1 MKNDETSFN
10 NFARRMRVSVRE
22 KSLMKRTSV
31 ANDEE
36 ILINHSLSNRKLLI
50 KNSSLIRKMPLNG
63 NRDLI
68 NFKAMLYAKGRMS
81 RIGSE
86 IIVSGDLELKRG
98 GLGKWFEEEWVD
110 ISRPKKGGGFESC
123 GRGDANS
130 GKYPKCV
137 KKSRAASMTP
147 EQIASAVSRKR
158 RAENSE
164 TRVDKK
170 PINVSTMK
178 SDVVTP
184 EIEEISVK
192 SRNVP
197 TNPELYARVKAQ
209 AKQKFN
215 VYPSAYANAWLV
227 REYKKRGG
235 GYRVEK
241 DDREGLEEKVAPCW
255 EGYVQAGMKKGKNG
269 KMVPNCI
276 PIKQK
281 EDESETVEEKAG
293 IIGSGNPVG
302 RAIQGVGSFL
312 APGNISPITS
322 PIRSRVYGA
331 LVPGGGQGVLSR
343 LKPNRKR
350 QARCPAGFE
359 FGGRFT
365 DNRFS
370 TCGAQLFEIPG
381 PLELISRAIRP
392 TATPKLPQA
401 RAENL
406 SEVLEGN
413 PSNARTIQIS
423 RMAQI
428 PRTGAFQKDKFN
440 RSVADSIKLLKG
452 APKGEGRMIRR
463 DGVILRPVVPS
474 SVLRSFSENP
484 DMVDGAM
491 IRAIQ
496 LPADIGA
503 DDLALLGGPSMSKIA
518 FVAPN
523 GVTVSIERSRP
534 FTVGEKRKFPRMI
547 NSLAESSNKDNII
560 KNIEDFA
567 NASDGA
573 FKFGVDSGNI
583 PDALQLVEYT
593 GADGIKRQA
602 PRWLYETFIKPNLA
616 KERKKS

>member
-1 MKNDETSFN
+1 MSNYLNQDFEY
-10 NFARRMRVSVRE
+10 FARKLRMSMRE
-22 KSLMKRTSV
+22 KTKMKRTNI
-31 ANDEE
+31 ALGQELLFDPENAKTKF
-36 ILINHSLSNRKLLI
+36 LFTKGSNVRKT
-50 KNSSLIRKMPLNG
+50 PLDG
-63 NRDLI
+63 NRALL
-68 NFKAMLYAKGRMS
+68 NFKAKLYLKS
-81 RIGSE
+81 RVSRLGAETFIGDE
-86 IIVSGDLELKRG
+86 TKRG

-137 KKSRAASMTP
+137 KKSRAMSMTA

-164 TRVDKK
+164 TREDKK
-170 PINVSTMK
+170 PINVSTFK
-178 SDVVTP
+178 SDVAT
-184 EIEEISVK
+184 IK
-192 SRNVP
+192 SENIP
-197 TNPELYARVKAQ
+197 TDSELYARVKAE
-209 AKQKFN
+209 AKKKFN

-235 GYRVEK
+235 GYRVGK
-241 DDREGLEEKVAPCW
+241 DDSEGLEEK
-255 EGYVQAGMKKGKNG
+255 AGL
-269 KMVPNCI
+269 V
-276 PIKQK
+276 
-281 EDESETVEEKAG
+281 
-293 IIGSGNPVG
+293 GSGNPVG
-302 RAIQGVGSFL
+302 RALQSAGSFL
-312 APGNISPITS
+312 TPGNISPITS

-331 LVPGGGQGVLSR
+331 LIPGGGQGVLSR
-343 LKPNRKR
+343 LKPNRRR

-381 PLELISRAIRP
+381 PLELIRRAMRP
-392 TATPKLPQA
+392 TASPKLPTA

-413 PSNARTIQIS
+413 PSNTRTIQIQ

-452 APKGEGRMIRR
+452 APRGEGRMIRR

-474 SVLRSFSENP
+474 SVLRSFGENP
-484 DMVDGAM
+484 DMEDGAM

-534 FTVGEKRKFPRMI
+534 FTIGEKRKFPRII

-567 NASDGA
+567 KNSDGA
-573 FKFGVDSGNI
+573 FKFIADTGTI
-583 PDALQLVEYT
+583 PDALELVKYT
-593 GADGIKRQA
+593 GTDGIKRTA
-602 PRWLYETFIKPNLA
+602 PRWLYETFIKPDLA
-616 KERKKS
+616 KNRKKN

>member
-1 MKNDETSFN
+1 MSNYLNQNFEY
-10 NFARRMRVSVRE
+10 FARKLRISVRE
-22 KSLMKRTSV
+22 KTLLKRTNIV
-31 ANDEE
+31 LGNETYFDP
-36 ILINHSLSNRKLLI
+36 SNSKRKTIFTKGSAL
-50 KNSSLIRKMPLNG
+50 RKTPLNG
-63 NRDLI
+63 DRSLL
-68 NFKAMLYAKGRMS
+68 NFKATLYVKS
-81 RIGSE
+81 RTSRLGSE
-86 IIVSGDLELKRG
+86 TFIGDETKRG

-137 KKSRAASMTP
+137 KKSRAMSMTP
-147 EQIASAVSRKR
+147 EQIASAVNRKR
-158 RAENSE
+158 RAENSQ
-164 TRVDKK
+164 TREDKK
-170 PINVSTMK
+170 PINVSTIK
-178 SDVVTP
+178 SDEFT
-184 EIEEISVK
+184 VK
-192 SRNVP
+192 SENIP
-197 TNPELYARVKAQ
+197 TDPELYARVKAD
-209 AKQKFN
+209 AKKKFN

-241 DDREGLEEKVAPCW
+241 DDAENME
-255 EGYVQAGMKKGKNG
+255 
-269 KMVPNCI
+269 I
-276 PIKQK
+276 
-281 EDESETVEEKAG
+281 KAG
-293 IIGSGNPVG
+293 LIGSSSGLG
-302 RAIQGVGSFL
+302 RAAQAVGSVVT
-312 APGNISPITS
+312 PGNISPLSS

-331 LVPGGGQGVLSR
+331 LIPGGGQGVLSR

-350 QARCPAGFE
+350 QARCPSGFE

-381 PLELISRAIRP
+381 PLALLARAARRLVN
-392 TATPKLPQA
+392 PKLPTA
-401 RAENL
+401 RVENL

-440 RSVADSIKLLKG
+440 ASVRQSISTLKG
-452 APKGEGRMIRR
+452 APAGEGRMIRR

-491 IRAIQ
+491 VRAIQ

-503 DDLALLGGPSMSKIA
+503 DDLALLGGPSMSRIS

-523 GVTVSIERSRP
+523 GVVVSIERSRP
-534 FTVGEKRKFPRMI
+534 FTIGEKRKFPRMI
-547 NSLAESSNKDNII
+547 NSLAESSTKDNII

-567 NASDGA
+567 KNSEGA
-573 FKFGVDSGNI
+573 FKFIADTGNI
-583 PDALQLVEYT
+583 PDALALVEYT
-593 GADGIKRQA
+593 GADGVKRTA
-602 PRWLYETFIKPNLA
+602 PRWLYETFIKPDLV
-616 KERKKS
+616 KQRKKK

>member
-1 MKNDETSFN
+1 MSNYLN
-10 NFARRMRVSVRE
+10 QNFEYFVRKLRVSMRE
-22 KSLMKRTSV
+22 KTLLKRTNIFLGNETYFDPSNSKGKIIFTKGSV
-31 ANDEE
+31 
-36 ILINHSLSNRKLLI
+36 LRKT
-50 KNSSLIRKMPLNG
+50 PLNG
-63 NRDLI
+63 DRSLL
-68 NFKAMLYAKGRMS
+68 NFKATLYMKS
-81 RIGSE
+81 RTSRLGSE
-86 IIVSGDLELKRG
+86 TFVGDETKRG

-137 KKSRAASMTP
+137 KKSRAMSMTA

-158 RAENSE
+158 RAENSQ

-170 PINVSTMK
+170 PINVSTIK
-178 SDVVTP
+178 SDVVTSCCEET
-184 EIEEISVK
+184 EIKGVNI
-192 SRNVP
+192 P
-197 TNPELYARVKAQ
+197 TDSELYARVKAE
-209 AKQKFN
+209 AKKKFN

-235 GYRVEK
+235 GYRVGK
-241 DDREGLEEKVAPCW
+241 DDADYLE
-255 EGYVQAGMKKGKNG
+255 
-269 KMVPNCI
+269 
-276 PIKQK
+276 
-281 EDESETVEEKAG
+281 TKAG
-293 IIGSGNPVG
+293 LIGSSSSAG
-302 RAIQGVGSFL
+302 RALQGIGSAL
-312 APGNISPITS
+312 APGNISPLTS

-331 LVPGGGQGVLSR
+331 LIPGGGQGMFSR
-343 LKPNRKR
+343 LKPNRRR
-350 QARCPAGFE
+350 QARCPSGFE

-370 TCGAQLFEIPG
+370 TCGAQLFEVPG
-381 PLELISRAIRP
+381 PLALLSRAIRG
-392 TATPKLPQA
+392 TAAPKLPTA

-440 RSVADSIKLLKG
+440 QSVSDSISLLKK
-452 APKGEGRMIRR
+452 APVGEGRMIRR
-463 DGVILRPVVPS
+463 DGVILRPVVAS

-491 IRAIQ
+491 VRAVQ

-523 GVTVSIERSRP
+523 GVVVSIERSRP
-534 FTVGEKRKFPRMI
+534 FTIGEKRKFPRMI
-547 NSLAESSNKDNII
+547 NSLAESSKKEEILARI
-560 KNIEDFA
+560 EEFAKNSE
-567 NASDGA
+567 GA
-573 FKFGVDSGNI
+573 FKFNVGSGNI
-583 PDALQLVEYT
+583 PKPFEIVTYT
-593 GADGIKRQA
+593 GLDGVERTA
-602 PRWLYETFIKPNLA
+602 PRWEYETFIKTELVRG
-616 KERKKS
+616 RKKS

>member
-1 MKNDETSFN
+1 MSNYLNQNFEY
-10 NFARRMRVSVRE
+10 FARKLRISVRE
-22 KSLMKRTSV
+22 KTLLKRTNIV
-31 ANDEE
+31 
-36 ILINHSLSNRKLLI
+36 LSNETYFDPSNSKRKTIFTKGSVL
-50 KNSSLIRKMPLNG
+50 RKTPLNG
-63 NRDLI
+63 DRSLL
-68 NFKAMLYAKGRMS
+68 NFKATLYVKS
-81 RIGSE
+81 RTSRLGSE
-86 IIVSGDLELKRG
+86 TFIGDETKRG

-137 KKSRAASMTP
+137 KKSRAMSMTP
-147 EQIASAVSRKR
+147 EQIASAVNRKR
-158 RAENSE
+158 RAENSQ
-164 TRVDKK
+164 TREDKK
-170 PINVSTMK
+170 PINVSTIK
-178 SDVVTP
+178 SDEFT
-184 EIEEISVK
+184 VK
-192 SRNVP
+192 SENIP
-197 TNPELYARVKAQ
+197 TDPELYARVKAD
-209 AKQKFN
+209 AKKKFN

-235 GYRVEK
+235 GYRVGK
-241 DDREGLEEKVAPCW
+241 DDSEGLEEK
-255 EGYVQAGMKKGKNG
+255 AGLVG
-269 KMVPNCI
+269 
-276 PIKQK
+276 
-281 EDESETVEEKAG
+281 SSSSAG
-293 IIGSGNPVG
+293 RALQGIGS
-302 RAIQGVGSFL
+302 AL
-312 APGNISPITS
+312 TPGNISPLTS

-331 LVPGGGQGVLSR
+331 LIPGGGQGVLSR

-381 PLELISRAIRP
+381 PLELIRRAMRP
-392 TATPKLPQA
+392 TAAPKLPQA

-440 RSVADSIKLLKG
+440 ASVQQSISTLKG
-452 APKGEGRMIRR
+452 APAGEGRMIRR
-463 DGVILRPVVPS
+463 DGVVLRPVVPS

-491 IRAIQ
+491 VRAIQ

-534 FTVGEKRKFPRMI
+534 FTIGEKRKFPRMI
-547 NSLAESSNKDNII
+547 NSLAESSTKDNII

-567 NASDGA
+567 KNSEGA
-573 FKFGVDSGNI
+573 FKFIADTGTI
-583 PDALQLVEYT
+583 PDALALVEYT
-593 GADGIKRQA
+593 GADGIKRTA
-602 PRWLYETFIKPNLA
+602 PRWQYETFIKPDLA
-616 KERKKS
+616 KQRKKK

>member
-1 MKNDETSFN
+1 MSNYLNQNFEY
-10 NFARRMRVSVRE
+10 FARKLRISVRE
-22 KSLMKRTSV
+22 KTLLKRTNIVSGGETYFDPSNSKGKTIFTKGSV
-31 ANDEE
+31 
-36 ILINHSLSNRKLLI
+36 LRKT
-50 KNSSLIRKMPLNG
+50 PLNG
-63 NRDLI
+63 DRSLL
-68 NFKAMLYAKGRMS
+68 NFKATLYVKS
-81 RIGSE
+81 RTSRLGSE
-86 IIVSGDLELKRG
+86 TFIGDETKRG
-98 GLGKWFEEEWVD
+98 GLGKWFDEEWVD

-137 KKSRAASMTP
+137 KKSRAMSMTP
-147 EQIASAVSRKR
+147 EQIASAVNRKR
-158 RAENSE
+158 RAENSQ
-164 TRVDKK
+164 TREDKK
-170 PINVSTMK
+170 PINVSTIK
-178 SDVVTP
+178 SDEFT
-184 EIEEISVK
+184 VK
-192 SRNVP
+192 SENIP
-197 TNPELYARVKAQ
+197 TDPELYARVKAD
-209 AKQKFN
+209 AKKKFN

-235 GYRVEK
+235 GYRVGK
-241 DDREGLEEKVAPCW
+241 DDSEGLEEK
-255 EGYVQAGMKKGKNG
+255 AGLVG
-269 KMVPNCI
+269 
-276 PIKQK
+276 
-281 EDESETVEEKAG
+281 SSSSAG
-293 IIGSGNPVG
+293 RALQGIGS
-302 RAIQGVGSFL
+302 AL
-312 APGNISPITS
+312 TPGNISPLTS

-331 LVPGGGQGVLSR
+331 LIPGGGQGVLSR

-381 PLELISRAIRP
+381 PLELIRRAMRP
-392 TATPKLPQA
+392 TAAPKLPTA

-440 RSVADSIKLLKG
+440 ASVRQSISTLKG
-452 APKGEGRMIRR
+452 APAGEGRMIRR
-463 DGVILRPVVPS
+463 DGVVLRPVVPS

-491 IRAIQ
+491 VRAIQ

-534 FTVGEKRKFPRMI
+534 FTIGEKRKFPRMI
-547 NSLAESSNKDNII
+547 NSLAESSTKDNII

-567 NASDGA
+567 KNSEGA
-573 FKFGVDSGNI
+573 FKFIADTGSI
-583 PDALQLVEYT
+583 PDALALVEYT
-593 GADGIKRQA
+593 GADGVKRTA
-602 PRWLYETFIKPNLA
+602 PRWLYETFIKPDLA
-616 KERKKS
+616 KQRKKK

>member
-1 MKNDETSFN
+1 MSNYLNQDFEY
-10 NFARRMRVSVRE
+10 FARKLRMSMRE
-22 KSLMKRTSV
+22 KTKMKRTNI
-31 ANDEE
+31 ALGQELLFDPENAKTKF
-36 ILINHSLSNRKLLI
+36 LFTKGSNVRKT
-50 KNSSLIRKMPLNG
+50 PLDG
-63 NRDLI
+63 NRALL
-68 NFKAMLYAKGRMS
+68 NFKAKLYLKS
-81 RIGSE
+81 RVSRLGAETFIGDE
-86 IIVSGDLELKRG
+86 TKRG

-137 KKSRAASMTP
+137 KKSRAMSMTA
-147 EQIASAVSRKR
+147 EQIASAVNRKR

-164 TRVDKK
+164 TREDKK
-170 PINVSTMK
+170 PINVSTFK
-178 SDVVTP
+178 SDVAT
-184 EIEEISVK
+184 IK
-192 SRNVP
+192 SENIP
-197 TNPELYARVKAQ
+197 TDSELYARVKAE
-209 AKQKFN
+209 AKKKFN

-235 GYRVEK
+235 GYRVGK
-241 DDREGLEEKVAPCW
+241 DDSEGLEEK
-255 EGYVQAGMKKGKNG
+255 AGL
-269 KMVPNCI
+269 
-276 PIKQK
+276 
-281 EDESETVEEKAG
+281 
-293 IIGSGNPVG
+293 IGSSSTTG
-302 RAIQGVGSFL
+302 RVVQSIGSAL
-312 APGNISPITS
+312 TPGNISPITS

-331 LVPGGGQGVLSR
+331 LIPGGGQGVLSR
-343 LKPNRKR
+343 LKPNRRR

-381 PLELISRAIRP
+381 PLELIRRAMRP
-392 TATPKLPQA
+392 TVSPKLPTA

-413 PSNARTIQIS
+413 PSNTRTIQIQ

-474 SVLRSFSENP
+474 SVLRSFGENP
-484 DMVDGAM
+484 DMEDGAM

-534 FTVGEKRKFPRMI
+534 FTIGEKRKFPRMI

-567 NASDGA
+567 KNSDGA
-573 FKFGVDSGNI
+573 FKFIADTGTI
-583 PDALQLVEYT
+583 PDALELVKYT
-593 GADGIKRQA
+593 GVDGIERTA
-602 PRWLYETFIKPNLA
+602 PRWLYETFIKPDLA
-616 KERKKS
+616 KNRKKN

>member
-1 MKNDETSFN
+1 MS
-10 NFARRMRVSVRE
+10 MRE
-22 KSLMKRTSV
+22 KTKMKRTNI
-31 ANDEE
+31 ALGQELFFDPENAKTKF
-36 ILINHSLSNRKLLI
+36 LFTKGSNVRKT
-50 KNSSLIRKMPLNG
+50 PLDG
-63 NRDLI
+63 NRALL
-68 NFKAMLYAKGRMS
+68 NFKAKLYLKS
-81 RIGSE
+81 RISRLGAE
-86 IIVSGDLELKRG
+86 TFIGDETKRG

-137 KKSRAASMTP
+137 KKSRAMSMTA

-164 TRVDKK
+164 SRDGNK
-170 PINVSTMK
+170 PINVSTFK
-178 SDVVTP
+178 SDVDTTKGAN
-184 EIEEISVK
+184 I
-192 SRNVP
+192 P
-197 TNPELYARVKAQ
+197 TNTELYARVKDE
-209 AKQKFN
+209 AKKKFN

-241 DDREGLEEKVAPCW
+241 DDA
-255 EGYVQAGMKKGKNG
+255 
-269 KMVPNCI
+269 
-276 PIKQK
+276 
-281 EDESETVEEKAG
+281 EDMEIKAG
-293 IIGSGNPVG
+293 LIGSGNPLG
-302 RAIQGVGSFL
+302 RAAQAVGSVVT
-312 APGNISPITS
+312 PGNSSSFTT

-331 LVPGGGQGVLSR
+331 LIPGGGNGALSR

-381 PLELISRAIRP
+381 PLALLARAVRRLVD
-392 TATPKLPQA
+392 PKLPQA
-401 RAENL
+401 RQENL
-406 SEVLEGN
+406 SEVLEGA
-413 PSNARTIQIS
+413 PTAARTIQIS

-484 DMVDGAM
+484 DMKDGAM

-534 FTVGEKRKFPRMI
+534 FTIGEKRKFPRMI

-560 KNIEDFA
+560 ENIEDFA
-567 NASDGA
+567 KNSDGA
-573 FKFGVDSGNI
+573 FRFIADTGDI
-583 PDALQLVEYT
+583 PDALELVKYT
-593 GADGIKRQA
+593 GADGVERTA
-602 PRWLYETFIKPNLA
+602 TRWIYETFIKPDLV
-616 KERKKS
+616 KTRKKQ

>member
-1 MKNDETSFN
+1 MSNYLNQDFEY
-10 NFARRMRVSVRE
+10 FARKLRMSMRE
-22 KSLMKRTSV
+22 KTKMKRTNI
-31 ANDEE
+31 ALGQELLFDPENAKTKF
-36 ILINHSLSNRKLLI
+36 LFTKGSNVRKT
-50 KNSSLIRKMPLNG
+50 PLDG
-63 NRDLI
+63 NRALL
-68 NFKAMLYAKGRMS
+68 NFKAKLYLKS
-81 RIGSE
+81 RVSRLGAETFIGDE
-86 IIVSGDLELKRG
+86 TKRG

-137 KKSRAASMTP
+137 KKSRAMSMTA
-147 EQIASAVSRKR
+147 EQIASAVNRKR

-164 TRVDKK
+164 TREDKK
-170 PINVSTMK
+170 PINVSTFK
-178 SDVVTP
+178 SDVVT
-184 EIEEISVK
+184 IK
-192 SRNVP
+192 SENIP
-197 TNPELYARVKAQ
+197 TDSELYARVKAE
-209 AKQKFN
+209 AKKKFN

-235 GYRVEK
+235 GYRVGK
-241 DDREGLEEKVAPCW
+241 DDTEGLEEK
-255 EGYVQAGMKKGKNG
+255 AGL
-269 KMVPNCI
+269 
-276 PIKQK
+276 
-281 EDESETVEEKAG
+281 
-293 IIGSGNPVG
+293 IGSSSTSG
-302 RAIQGVGSFL
+302 RVVQSIGSAL
-312 APGNISPITS
+312 TPGNISPITS

-331 LVPGGGQGVLSR
+331 LIPGGGQGVLSR
-343 LKPNRKR
+343 LKPNRRR

-381 PLELISRAIRP
+381 PLELIRRAMRP
-392 TATPKLPQA
+392 TVSPKLPTA

-413 PSNARTIQIS
+413 PSNTRTIQIQ

-452 APKGEGRMIRR
+452 APRGEGRMIRR

-474 SVLRSFSENP
+474 SVLRSYGENP
-484 DMVDGAM
+484 DMEDGAM

-534 FTVGEKRKFPRMI
+534 FTIGEKRKFPRMI

-567 NASDGA
+567 KNSDGA
-573 FKFGVDSGNI
+573 FKFIADTGTI
-583 PDALQLVEYT
+583 PDALELVKYT
-593 GADGIKRQA
+593 GADGIERTA
-602 PRWLYETFIKPNLA
+602 PRWLYETFIKPDLA
-616 KERKKS
+616 KNRKKN

>member
-1 MKNDETSFN
+1 MSNYLNQDFQY
-10 NFARRMRVSVRE
+10 FARKLRMSMRE
-22 KSLMKRTSV
+22 KTKMKRTNVVLGQELFFDPENVKTKFIFTKGSV
-31 ANDEE
+31 V
-36 ILINHSLSNRKLLI
+36 
-50 KNSSLIRKMPLNG
+50 RKMPLDG
-63 NRDLI
+63 SRTLL
-68 NFKAMLYAKGRMS
+68 NFKAKLYLKS
-81 RIGSE
+81 RTSRLGAEAFIGDE
-86 IIVSGDLELKRG
+86 TKRG
-98 GLGKWFEEEWVD
+98 GLGKWFAEEWVD

-123 GRGDANS
+123 GRRDANS

-137 KKSRAASMTP
+137 KKSRAMRMTA

-158 RAENSE
+158 RAENSQI
-164 TRVDKK
+164 RQDKK
-170 PINVSTMK
+170 PINVSTIK
-178 SDVVTP
+178 SDVVA
-184 EIEEISVK
+184 VK
-192 SRNVP
+192 GENIP
-197 TNPELYARVKAQ
+197 TNPDLYARVKAE
-209 AKQKFN
+209 AKKKFN

-235 GYRVEK
+235 GYRVGKK
-241 DDREGLEEKVAPCW
+241 DDLE
-255 EGYVQAGMKKGKNG
+255 
-269 KMVPNCI
+269 
-276 PIKQK
+276 
-281 EDESETVEEKAG
+281 DLEEKAG
-293 IIGSGNPVG
+293 IIGSGSGVG

-312 APGNISPITS
+312 TPGNISPITS
-322 PIRSRVYGA
+322 PIRSRLYGA

-343 LKPNRKR
+343 LKPNRRR

-381 PLELISRAIRP
+381 PLESLSRAMRP
-392 TATPKLPQA
+392 TTASPKLPQA
-401 RAENL
+401 RVENL

-440 RSVADSIKLLKG
+440 RSVADSIKLLKN

-523 GVTVSIERSRP
+523 GVTISIERSRP

-547 NSLAESSNKDNII
+547 NSFAESSNKDDII

-567 NASDGA
+567 KSSDGA
-573 FKFGVDSGNI
+573 FKFNADTGSI
-583 PDALQLVEYT
+583 PKALELVEYT
-593 GADGIKRQA
+593 GADGVKRTA
-602 PRWLYETFIKPNLA
+602 PRWLYETFIKPDLV
-616 KERKKS
+616 KQRKKN

>member
-1 MKNDETSFN
+1 MSNYLNQNFEY
-10 NFARRMRVSVRE
+10 FARKLRISVRE
-22 KSLMKRTSV
+22 KTLLKRTNIV
-31 ANDEE
+31 LGNETYFDP
-36 ILINHSLSNRKLLI
+36 SNSKRKTIFTKGSAL
-50 KNSSLIRKMPLNG
+50 RKTPLNG
-63 NRDLI
+63 DRSLL
-68 NFKAMLYAKGRMS
+68 NFKATLYVKS
-81 RIGSE
+81 RTSRLGSE
-86 IIVSGDLELKRG
+86 TFIGDETKRG

-137 KKSRAASMTP
+137 KKSRAMSMTP
-147 EQIASAVSRKR
+147 EQIASAVNRKR
-158 RAENSE
+158 RAENSQ
-164 TRVDKK
+164 TREDKK
-170 PINVSTMK
+170 PINVSTIK
-178 SDVVTP
+178 SDEFT
-184 EIEEISVK
+184 VK
-192 SRNVP
+192 SENIP
-197 TNPELYARVKAQ
+197 TDPELYARVKAE
-209 AKQKFN
+209 AKKKFN

-235 GYRVEK
+235 GYRVGK
-241 DDREGLEEKVAPCW
+241 DDSEGL
-255 EGYVQAGMKKGKNG
+255 
-269 KMVPNCI
+269 
-276 PIKQK
+276 
-281 EDESETVEEKAG
+281 EEKAG
-293 IIGSGNPVG
+293 IIGSSSGAG
-302 RAIQGVGSFL
+302 RALQGIGSAL
-312 APGNISPITS
+312 TPGNISPLTS

-331 LVPGGGQGVLSR
+331 LIPGGGQGALSR

-381 PLELISRAIRP
+381 PLELIRRAMRP
-392 TATPKLPQA
+392 TAAPKLPQA

-440 RSVADSIKLLKG
+440 ASVRQSISTLKG
-452 APKGEGRMIRR
+452 APAGEGRMIRR

-491 IRAIQ
+491 VRAIQ

-534 FTVGEKRKFPRMI
+534 FTIGEKRKFPRMI

-567 NASDGA
+567 KNSEGA
-573 FKFGVDSGNI
+573 FKFIADTGNI
-583 PDALQLVEYT
+583 PDALALVEYT
-593 GADGIKRQA
+593 GADGVKRTA
-602 PRWLYETFIKPNLA
+602 PRWLYETFIKPDLA
-616 KERKKS
+616 KQRKKK